1 MLIKSPSLLS
11 AFFRI
16 RTLPPH
22 LTPSEA
28 FAMYRTEGGRRTSSR
43 RECSLVRSRV
53 ATNLLLKNFCSSSAS
68 KRRESVQDFHQQME
82 ICQEEMSAQMG
93 SDSLDSDEDEANV
106 GTGFNIVRA

>member
-1 MLIKSPSLLS
+1 
-11 AFFRI
+11 
-16 RTLPPH
+16 
-22 LTPSEA
+22 
-28 FAMYRTEGGRRTSSR
+28 MYRREGGRRTSSR

-53 ATNLLLKNFCSSSAS
+53 ATNLLLKNFCSSSAG